1 MKAKSEPD
9 VLQAWLKTQD
19 LPPTDRLYM
28 KDAAANDKE
37 VFRVVAGHRDYLWS
51 TPSSAT
57 SAWRKILAL
66 PR

>member
-1 MKAKSEPD
+1 MKAKSQPD
-9 VLQAWLKTQD
+9 VLQTWLATQD

-51 TPSSAT
+51 TPSSA
-57 SAWRKILAL
+57 
-66 PR
+66 P